1 MMTVG
6 SLFSGIGGFELG
18 LERTGGF
25 KTVWQCEIDPFCLKV
40 LEKHWPGVKRFAD
53 IKKMGVEEEIPHV
66 DVVCGGFPCQDIS
79 CAGKGA
85 GIHAERSGLWWEMLR
100 VVRLVRPRYVLV
112 ENVAAL
118 LNRGLDEVLGSLAE
132 SGYNAEWQML
142 SAIMFG
148 LPHKRERMF
157 IIAYPMR
164 VKRPAIFN
172 GMGPEAKQRCNPEV
186 NIISSTGT
194 DSYLYPSGHRV
205 PVLAKLSR
213 GYNGISTGLHID
225 RLISNEVHTCTY
237 DAKKTHAGKALLE
250 LQSKNGKEEN
260 GQPIGI
266 DERIQETEVLLFS
279 VLRELDDCA
288 SRNHHETCCSE
299 ESTKSDQ
306 SKQMPELRKNGS
318 EIKQASQGSSES
330 VGCDDSLHRMSHNR
344 RSEVG
349 ESENKENCNLCDL
362 REPISS
368 KGFPSSQNVLGEV
381 LIRSGNDQR
390 KQAMA
395 QQQSRLRALGN
406 AIVPQ
411 CAQFVGQCLLDS
423 IEMGAQ
429 Q

>member
-1 MMTVG
+1 MTPLTVG

-66 DVVCGGFPCQDIS
+66 DVICGGFPCQDIS

-132 SGYNAEWQML
+132 SGYDAEWQML
-142 SAIMFG
+142 SAAEFG
-148 LPHKRERMF
+148 APHIRSRLF
-157 IIAYPMR
+157 IISYSMR
-164 VKRPAIFN
+164 DGFINESCFKPGRFASKKYLFPRRWGELAIERLDSCVPPRLSFRWESSARN
-172 GMGPEAKQRCNPEV
+172 RRAVDG
-186 NIISSTGT
+186 ISS
-194 DSYLYPSGHRV
+194 
-205 PVLAKLSR
+205 
-213 GYNGISTGLHID
+213 GIHID
-225 RLISNEVHTCTY
+225 RFIS
-237 DAKKTHAGKALLE
+237 
-250 LQSKNGKEEN
+250 
-260 GQPIGI
+260 
-266 DERIQETEVLLFS
+266 
-279 VLRELDDCA
+279 
-288 SRNHHETCCSE
+288 HETRSSE
-299 ESTKSDQ
+299 KSTKSNSRQ
-306 SKQMPELRKNGS
+306 PMSNVWENGS
-318 EIKQASQGSSES
+318 EIESTSPGSSES

-381 LIRSGNDQR
+381 LIRSGNDQC
-390 KQAMA
+390 KQEMA

-411 CAQFVGQCLLDS
+411 CSQFVGQCLLDS
-423 IEMGAQ
+423 IRTEAAQ
-429 Q
+429 